1 MGRLALTIQE
11 GGSFRIGEEI
21 IVDLVWIKGN
31 AARVAIRAPK
41 QVKILRTE
49 VYERAKMR
57 DVQRED
63 REG

>member
-21 IVDLVWIKGN
+21 VVDLVWIKGS

-49 VYERAKMR
+49 VYERAKMQ
-57 DVQRED
+57 DVQLED